1 MSITPRRTQKYSI
14 REKFYIY
21 GMKKLILFLLSA
33 FLLNSSMY
41 AQNTV
46 SKNTFVL
53 IETTLGN
60 IKLELYADV
69 PQHSENFLK
78 LVREGFYDSLLF
90 HRVIPDFMIQGGD
103 PTSKTAPAGT
113 MLGNGDIGYRVP
125 AEFKVPQYY
134 HKKGALAAARDNNP
148 EKASSACQFYI
159 VVGKKYSAEE
169 LKGMEGRV
177 GFPFSEAMKKDYAT
191 MGGTPFLDGSYTVF
205 GQCVEGQE
213 IVDAISKVERNGM
226 DRPNTD
232 VRILHATI
240 LK

>member
-1 MSITPRRTQKYSI
+1 
-14 REKFYIY
+14 
-21 GMKKLILFLLSA
+21 MKKLILLVLTA
-33 FLLNSSMY
+33 FMLQSSLH
-41 AQNTV
+41 AQTAAA
-46 SKNTFVL
+46 KNTFVL
-53 IETTLGN
+53 LETTMGN
-60 IKLELYADV
+60 IKLELFADV

-103 PTSKTAPAGT
+103 PGSKTAPAGT

-125 AEFKVPQYY
+125 AEFKVPQHY

-148 EKASSACQFYI
+148 EKASSACQFYV
-159 VVGKKYSAEE
+159 VVGKKFTAEE
-169 LKGMEGRV
+169 LKMMEGRV
-177 GFPFSEAMKKDYAT
+177 GFPFSEEMKKDYT
-191 MGGTPFLDGSYTVF
+191 TVGGTPFLDGSYTVF

-213 IVDAISKVERNGM
+213 IVDAISKVERNGT

-240 LK
+240 LN